1 MRKILSL
8 LPQWLII
15 VAGVLLV
22 IVIGLTDYL
31 TGDYSILIFY
41 LIPIGLVSWYTSR
54 SWGLATAL
62 ASGVARFC
70 SDYSGYTIT
79 PRMYWNCLEETLFLL
94 VVAVLI
100 SIIKRQLSREAEGA
114 EL

>member
-1 MRKILSL
+1 MRKVLSL
-8 LPQWLII
+8 LPRWLIVVI
-15 VAGVLLV
+15 GILLV

-41 LIPIGLVSWYTSR
+41 LVPIGLVSWYCSR
-54 SWGLATAL
+54 GWGLAIAL

-70 SDYSGYTIT
+70 SDYSGFTVT
-79 PRMYWNCLEETLFLL
+79 PRMYWNCVEETLFLL

-100 SIIKRQLSREAEGA
+100 SIIKNQLAADSSQAES
-114 EL
+114 